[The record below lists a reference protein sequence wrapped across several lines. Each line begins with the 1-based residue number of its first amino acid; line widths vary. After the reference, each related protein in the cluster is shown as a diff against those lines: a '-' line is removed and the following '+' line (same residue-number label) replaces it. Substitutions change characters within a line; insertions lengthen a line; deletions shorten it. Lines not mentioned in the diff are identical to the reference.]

1 MDIHDGLRILDRWFL
16 PSRIMKKFAYKYIL
30 ALICSHDIIADE
42 IKCIIKCISSLS
54 PNAIKS
60 GARIMSDMPASL
72 SIRHFYMISFL
83 ILLNISRNRVKMFL
97 LSSGFYHLPCLIRVS
112 GRLNYNWEM
121 FYAKI
126 FIIVY
131 TFKCSKAYK

>member
-1 MDIHDGLRILDRWFL
+1 MKYKIITNIPKLPYCIVRNLIETQMDIHDGLRILDRWFL

-60 GARIMSDMPASL
+60 GARIMSDMPPSL
-72 SIRHFYMISFL
+72 SIRHFYTISFL

-97 LSSGFYHLPCLIRVS
+97 LSSGFYHLSFVHL
-112 GRLNYNWEM
+112 GD
-121 FYAKI
+121 
-126 FIIVY
+126 
-131 TFKCSKAYK
+131 